1 MMLKRAAILIEPLI
15 NGFGNNLSS
24 GKKFFTLSS
33 KSMKQIFI
41 KDHFDFDKK
50 VSSCFR
56 SNVNNEI
63 SNNCTFDFQ
72 RLLML
77 ISQ

>member
-15 NGFGNNLSS
+15 NGVGNNVTS

-33 KSMKQIFI
+33 KSMKQIVI

-50 VSSCFR
+50 VC
-56 SNVNNEI
+56 
-63 SNNCTFDFQ
+63 
-72 RLLML
+72 
-77 ISQ
+77 